1 MKVIFDNLSTIA
13 LALYDAQT
21 SKLMMGSARY
31 LELVAVV
38 HHLKSDEL
46 IGRNWQ
52 ELTLIPSQEQ
62 AIHVWQTVLEQ
73 QTATHTAE
81 LSREIRPGA
90 MLVWDDTLTPIMDA
104 DEPEKV
110 RFMLVSA
117 INITEQVEMS
127 KDLET

>member
-1 MKVIFDNLSTIA
+1 KTYFTYTSVPSHDVNGRIDGVMIYALDETEKRLHEEIEEHKRMKVIFDNLSTIA

-81 LSREIRPGA
+81 LSREIRP
-90 MLVWDDTLTPIMDA
+90 
-104 DEPEKV
+104 
-110 RFMLVSA
+110 
-117 INITEQVEMS
+117 
-127 KDLET
+127 